1 MLFRWLIIAATVFL
15 SGYTV
20 LRPPEGGSWSNYQE
34 NFKSNIKLG
43 LDLQGGIYM
52 QVAVDEDDA
61 LAHYLEEQAGMI
73 KTALEGEKITVASS
87 AADKETNRVTL
98 FAPKASDG
106 QVPLKLIEDRFS
118 GYWSVDQKGA
128 DVVLTLREQAIHEV
142 KDEAVNQTVYKIQS
156 RVDTLGVSEPVI
168 NRTVGTNRIVLELAG
183 ASDSQTVHKLVR
195 EPGQLEW
202 RIVVPNTGEYPSEEA
217 LAAAI
222 GRPLSP
228 NEKVL
233 PMADRPGFMVLQ
245 EVMLTAKN
253 VTNVRPSVDE
263 RGLPAVGVQLDRT
276 GGAIMNEKSGANIGN
291 RLAIVLD
298 GKVVSAPTIQSQLSD
313 SFIIM
318 GLSQSEVEPLI
329 VKIKSGS
336 LPAKVNILEESVI
349 GPTLGRDAIRSG
361 STAAVLGVII
371 VAIFMLLYYRGAGV
385 VANIALLINIV
396 LIAGCM
402 AGIGAVLTL
411 PGIAGFVLIIGMAV
425 DANVLVFE
433 RVREELRAGIMP
445 KNALEIGFKTSF
457 VTILDANITTMLSG
471 FILWML
477 GEGPVKGFATMLMIG
492 ISCSIFSAVF
502 CSRTI
507 YLWLLQ
513 RNPKAKTLSIW
524 PVWQSG
530 QVTAK

>member
-1 MLFRWLIIAATVFL
+1 MLFRWLVIAATVFL

-20 LRPPEGGSWSNYQE
+20 LRPPEGGSWSNFQE

-52 QVAVDEDDA
+52 QVAVDEEDA

-73 KTALEGEKITVASS
+73 KSSLESEQVTVASS
-87 AADKETNRVTL
+87 SADKANNTVTL
-98 FAPKASDG
+98 FAPKGADG
-106 QVPLKLIEDRFS
+106 QIPSQMIEDRFS
-118 GYWSVDQKGA
+118 GYWNIDERGA
-128 DVVLTLREQAIHEV
+128 DVVLTLKEAAVREV

-156 RVDTLGVSEPVI
+156 RIDTLGVSEPVI
-168 NRTVGTNRIVLELAG
+168 NRTLGTNRIVLELAG

-202 RIVVPNTGEYPSEEA
+202 RIVVPQTGEYPTEQA
-217 LAAAI
+217 LLAAL
-222 GRPLSP
+222 GRPLNP
-228 NEKVL
+228 NEKIL
-233 PMADRPGFMVLQ
+233 PLADQPGFMVLQ

-253 VTNVRPSVDE
+253 VANVRPSVDD

-276 GGAIMNEKSGANIGN
+276 GGLIMNDKSGANIGN

-318 GLSQSEVEPLI
+318 GLSQNEVEPLI

-336 LPAKVNILEESVI
+336 LPARVNILEESVI

-361 STAAVLGVII
+361 SMATLLGLII
-371 VAIFMLLYYRGAGV
+371 VAVFMVLYYRGAGII
-385 VANIALLINIV
+385 ALIALLLNMI
-396 LIAGCM
+396 LIIGCM
-402 AGIGAVLTL
+402 AGIDVVLTL

-425 DANVLVFE
+425 DANVLIYE

-445 KNALEIGFKTSF
+445 KNAIEIGYKASF
-457 VTILDANITTMLSG
+457 VTILDANITTILSG

-492 ISCSIFSAVF
+492 IICSIFTAVF
-502 CSRTI
+502 CSHTI
-507 YLWLLQ
+507 YLWLMQ
-513 RNPKAKTLSIW
+513 RNPKAKSLSIW

-530 QVTAK
+530 PATAN